1 MPGPAPAVGAATPA
15 APMAAAPAS
24 MATTN
29 GHHPAAPPA
38 DRPHVVVLGAGV
50 CGLYAAHTLAGR
62 GARVTVLEKAEIV
75 GGLAGGRE
83 RNGNFYDFGVHQL
96 HAFDAGV
103 FEDIRALM
111 GERLI
116 PTQKAALIR
125 YGNGYR
131 RYPLEF
137 FDLLTG
143 IPAWTLAR
151 AMAGLVAQQVV
162 NRLRPGR
169 APANAE
175 EALIQLY
182 GRPLY
187 GFFFRDFT
195 HRYWGIP
202 PAELSAT
209 FVRSKMPRLSAV
221 DIVKK
226 ALARFGVKD
235 DADAAVESALRDE
248 TLWYSPTGAR
258 EMPMALAD
266 AIAARGGEVRLDAAV
281 STVVVDDGAADGARR
296 IRAVRY
302 THDGGE
308 HEVACDACLSTIPV
322 SALVRALGEHAPAD
336 VAAAGA
342 ALRHKAVA
350 VYGLLVRKPRVLD
363 AQYVYYRDRIF
374 HRIAEPANSG
384 MSVQPAGHTIVLV
397 ELTCDVGDDRWN
409 GGEATR
415 RRIVADMQAEG
426 LVAPEDIVEWHVF
439 ADAHAYPV
447 FDLGFEPHL
456 ARIEAH
462 LAGFANLRSTGR
474 QGAFCFPNMHGAMRM
489 GADAAVALL
498 AGLGATAR
506 SAERAP
512 SGVGDAAGVAAGSD
526 GPPMPQPVGSG
537 DPAPVGAPIAP
548 AAVR

>member
-1 MPGPAPAVGAATPA
+1 MGKQHALPGPDLAGEGAAPTLATPNGRPSTA
-15 APMAAAPAS
+15 AHG
-24 MATTN
+24 T
-29 GHHPAAPPA
+29 G
-38 DRPHVVVLGAGV
+38 RPHVVVLGAGV
-50 CGLYAAHTLAGR
+50 CGLYAARTLAGR

-83 RNGNFYDFGVHQL
+83 RNGNHYDFGVHQL
-96 HAFDAGV
+96 HAFDAAI

-111 GERLI
+111 GDRLI

-125 YGNGYR
+125 YGDGYR

-162 NRLRPGR
+162 NRLRPGPP
-169 APANAE
+169 PANAE

-202 PAELSAT
+202 PAELSAA

-221 DIVKK
+221 DVVKK
-226 ALARFGVKD
+226 ALSRFGVKD
-235 DADAAVESALRDE
+235 DAGTAVESALRDE
-248 TLWYSPTGAR
+248 TLWYSRTGAR

-266 AIAARGGEVRLDAAV
+266 AIAARGGEVRLNATVTA
-281 STVVVDDGAADGARR
+281 VVVDAQRTDDGARR

-302 THDGGE
+302 VDGDGAG
-308 HEVACDACLSTIPV
+308 HEIACDACLSTIPV
-322 SALVRALGEHAPAD
+322 SALVRALGDDAPAD
-336 VAAAGA
+336 VRTAGA

-350 VYGLLVRKPRVLD
+350 VYGLLVKKPRVLD

-374 HRIAEPANSG
+374 HRIAEPSNSG
-384 MSVQPAGHTIVLV
+384 MEVQPAGHTVVLV
-397 ELTCDVGDDRWN
+397 ETTCDVGDDRWN
-409 GGEATR
+409 GGDATR
-415 RRIVADMQAEG
+415 QRIVADMQAEG
-426 LVAPEDIVEWHVF
+426 LLAPEDIVEWHHF

-447 FDLGFEPHL
+447 FDLGFELHL

-462 LAGFANLRSTGR
+462 LAAFTNLRSTGR

-489 GADAAVALL
+489 GADTAVSMLAAL
-498 AGLGATAR
+498 
-506 SAERAP
+506 
-512 SGVGDAAGVAAGSD
+512 DAAGV
-526 GPPMPQPVGSG
+526 PG
-537 DPAPVGAPIAP
+537 DAP
-548 AAVR
+548 AAADTPAGDGSRVPSPAALGEPAVVPQPAAPAALP